1 MQIVRIKGTEYHSA
15 KSQAEVEQFLA
26 DSGLVK
32 TGQNHK
38 QGDTLLAM
46 FNSPFPSFGYKQ
58 YCEPEYTAKSYQD
71 GWGICVKYFYE
82 EDAIAPQKGGR
93 MTAEE
98 FAQKF
103 TKSRANPVNVGKVY
117 GGQRC

>member
-15 KSQAEVEQFLA
+15 KTQAEVEQFLA

-32 TGQNHK
+32 TGRHQKH
-38 QGDTLLAM
+38 GDTLLAM
-46 FNSPFPSFGYKQ
+46 FNSPFRSFGYKQ
-58 YCEPEYTAKSYQD
+58 YCEPEYTARDYKD

-82 EDAIAPQKGGR
+82 EDAISPPKGGR
-93 MTAEE
+93 MTAEQ
-98 FAQKF
+98 FVQKF
-103 TKSRANPVNVGKVY
+103 TKNNTYPVNVGKVY

>member
-58 YCEPEYTAKSYQD
+58 YCEPEYTAKSWHNIDERAPFIPKRHIHAAVGSTMPHSQLFSTKRAYQ
-71 GWGICVKYFYE
+71 
-82 EDAIAPQKGGR
+82 
-93 MTAEE
+93 
-98 FAQKF
+98 
-103 TKSRANPVNVGKVY
+103 PVFMLT
-117 GGQRC
+117 